1 MNNDNSETV
10 YVLQKVKEDP
20 NYFYFIS
27 KHPSVPI
34 LLCKIKKIE

>member
-10 YVLQKVKEDP
+10 FVLQKVKEDP

-27 KHPSVPI
+27 KHPSMLGKEVRVAS
-34 LLCKIKKIE
+34 